1 MIACEGTFSL
11 RSNPLGHI
19 TADKRLANV
28 RPNASHFAT
37 PENVRCNVHF
47 EVYLKRKK

>member
-19 TADKRLANV
+19 TADKRLANA
-28 RPNASHFAT
+28 RPNALRYF
-37 PENVRCNVHF
+37 
-47 EVYLKRKK
+47 VYPQFVIHNRLRGVKI